1 MVRHWDDDAP
11 GELHRSVEGSM
22 VFIDISGFTRM
33 SERLARHGR
42 VGAEEVSDVIAS
54 TFGALLPEAYAFGAS
69 LLKFGGDAMLFLFT
83 NEGHALRACAAAQ
96 AMQRTMALVGLCQT
110 SAGKVT
116 LRMSVG
122 IHSNQFD
129 FFLTGNSH
137 RELIVAGPGATRIV
151 DTEAAAGPGQV
162 LLSETTA
169 AAVPKTNRGRPVGP
183 GFLLRGVVE
192 CDPAQVGPDTSR
204 TGDLN
209 QFIPVGQCDL
219 LVGGEVEPEH
229 RPAAVA
235 FIHFH
240 DFDRLIEGEGPST
253 AAGRLDEV
261 VRSIQAAVDPRG
273 VTFLG
278 SDISAHGGKIILTA
292 GAPSTTGHDEEMMLL
307 AVQEV
312 VCGSSA
318 LPLSAGVSWGSIFSG
333 EIGTPYRR
341 TYTVMGDVVNTA
353 ARLMAR
359 APIGEVYATE
369 GTLEGSRTTFAMTP
383 LEPFMVKGKKLPL
396 RAVSVG
402 APEGIRA
409 QHGSGLP
416 LIGRDQELTLLT
428 DAWEEARSGT
438 GQMVELSAE
447 AGMGKSRL
455 LEEFLARSDPDQVIS
470 SECRLY
476 QAATPYF
483 PFRTLLRQAW
493 GIEGLESAQAEK
505 ALKSLI
511 AARAPELGPWL
522 SLIGVAVGLEI
533 PDTPEV
539 ETLEDQFRPAR
550 TMASVDALLEA
561 TNTNSTVFII
571 EDTHWMDDAS
581 RELLGGLLAG
591 LSRHPWLIVLTR
603 RPGDDGFVAPTD
615 PQVAQ
620 IPLLPLALEQAKEL
634 IFNATEDSPLPP
646 QLVERLAKQAHGR
659 PLFLVELLQTIGRSG
674 SLDEIPQ
681 SVEAMIAARIDTL
694 PSSDRNTLRR
704 LSVLGSGFQLE
715 HTPAVLGEAEDGQRA
730 QTRMIRR
737 LSDFVTLDNSGWIQF
752 QHALIRDVAYAGLPF
767 KTRQDLHARI
777 ADSIFAACGDNPE
790 EFSELLSLHYFYAKR
805 WSRSWFFS
813 RMAGD
818 RAKEIYANHE
828 AAAFYERALQSASRL
843 DWVEASER
851 RQVLTDLA
859 KVEYEAGSFDRA
871 MKALREAI
879 RLTADDS
886 VATADLRLQLA
897 RCNQRIG
904 ALSRALHETTLG
916 LKLVQGV
923 DSPEARRA
931 ISRLLALRAGIYSDQ
946 FRPRMALKV
955 GLRAVEEAKA
965 IGEMDALARTY
976 TYIDEAY
983 QVLGRRDE
991 AIHEERALEIF
1002 EELGDL
1008 SGILLLAINLGVQAY
1023 ADGRWNDAMA
1033 MYSKA
1038 QEVAR
1043 RSGDVAGEGAAA
1055 ANLGEL
1061 LVSRGRLDEA
1071 QVVLQEARRVL
1082 RGQNVVNFA
1091 LFAETQL
1098 GRLALER
1105 GDNDE
1110 AVAVLTDVIDEAKR
1124 VDHDLSA
1131 VDASVHLADAL
1142 IRSGD
1147 PHRAID
1153 VIEQTRR
1160 LAGED
1165 AVLYEVPLERL
1176 RAQALLAMGRPA
1188 EAKPHVE
1195 RALSSASG
1203 QRLVYEEGLLL
1214 LLKSEV
1220 TGDLEVFEE
1229 ATRLLED
1236 LGAPIGYFHRLP
1248 SATL

>member
-1 MVRHWDDDAP
+1 MVRHWDDVAP

-22 VFIDISGFTRM
+22 VFIDISGFTKM

-42 VGAEEVSDVIAS
+42 VGAEEVSDVIAG
-54 TFGALLPEAYAFGAS
+54 TFGALLPEAYAYGAS
-69 LLKFGGDAMLFLFT
+69 LLKFGGDAMLFFFT
-83 NEGHALRACAAAQ
+83 DEGHELRACAAAH
-96 AMQRTMALVGLCQT
+96 AMQRTMGLVGLCVT

-122 IHSNQFD
+122 IHSGEFD
-129 FFLTGNSH
+129 FFIAGESH
-137 RELIVAGPGATRIV
+137 REMLVAGPAASRMV
-151 DTEAAAGPGQV
+151 ETEAASGPGQI

-169 AAVPKTNRGRPVGP
+169 AAVPRANRGRSIGP
-183 GFLLRGVVE
+183 GFLLRGMVE
-192 CDPAQVGPDTSR
+192 CEPAQVGPDTSP

-240 DFDRLIEGEGPST
+240 HFDELIEQQGPAPAADRLD
-253 AAGRLDEV
+253 AV
-261 VRSIQAAVDPRG
+261 VRSVQAAVDPRG

-278 SDISAHGGKIILTA
+278 TDISSHGGKIILTA
-292 GAPSTTGHDEEMMLL
+292 GAPSTTGQDEELMLL
-307 AVQEV
+307 AVQEIV
-312 VCGSSA
+312 SASPA

-369 GTLEGSRTTFAMTP
+369 ETLEGSRTTFAMTA
-383 LEPFMVKGKKLPL
+383 LEPFTVKGKKLPL

-402 APEGIRA
+402 APEGSKTHQA
-409 QHGSGLP
+409 SGLP
-416 LIGRDQELTLLT
+416 LIGREQELTLVT
-428 DAWEEARSGT
+428 DAWEEARSGS

-455 LEEFLARSDPDQVIS
+455 LEEFLVRADPDQVIS

-493 GIEGLESAQAEK
+493 GLEDLESAGAQEALK
-505 ALKSLI
+505 ALI
-511 AARAPELGPWL
+511 DARAPELGPWL
-522 SLIGVAVGLEI
+522 SLIGVALGLEVA
-533 PDTPEV
+533 DSPEV
-539 ETLEDQFRPAR
+539 EMLEDQFKPAR

-561 TNTNSTVFII
+561 TTTDPTVFII

-615 PQVAQ
+615 PHITQ
-620 IPLLPLALEQAKEL
+620 IPLLPLGLEQAKEL

-659 PLFLVELLQTIGRSG
+659 PLFLVELLQTIGRGG

-681 SVEAMIAARIDTL
+681 SVEAMIASRIDTL
-694 PSSDRNTLRR
+694 PLSDRNILRR

-715 HTPAVLGEAEDGQRA
+715 HTPAVLGDAESGQRA

-737 LSDFVTLDNSGWIQF
+737 LSDFVTLDNTGWIQF

-767 KTRQDLHARI
+767 KTRQDLHARV

-828 AAAFYERALQSASRL
+828 AAAFYERALDSLARL
-843 DWVEASER
+843 EGHSKAERVE
-851 RQVLTDLA
+851 VLGDLA
-859 KVEYEAGSFDRA
+859 TVQFEAGSYEQA
-871 MKALREAI
+871 MKSLREAI
-879 RLTADDS
+879 RHLPDDP
-886 VATADLRLQLA
+886 VTEADLRLKLA
-897 RCNQRIG
+897 RGYHRMG
-904 ALSRALHETTLG
+904 ALSLALRETALG
-916 LKLVQGV
+916 LKLVEGSDQV
-923 DSPEARRA
+923 ETRRA
-931 ISRLLALRAGIYSDQ
+931 AARLRAVRAGLFGDQ
-946 FRPRMALKV
+946 FRPRKALKM
-955 GLRAVEEAKA
+955 GLLAVEDAEAS
-965 IGEMDALARTY
+965 GELEALARAY
-976 TYIDEAY
+976 TKIDEAY
-983 QVLGRRDE
+983 QILGKRDL
-991 AIHEERALEIF
+991 AVHEERALEIF

-1008 SGILLLAINLGVQAY
+1008 PGILLLAINLGVQAY
-1023 ADGRWNDAMA
+1023 ADGRWDDAIA

-1038 QEVAR
+1038 QDVAR
-1043 RSGDVAGEGAAA
+1043 RSGNESGEGAAA
-1055 ANLGEL
+1055 ANLGEVL
-1061 LVSRGRLDEA
+1061 ISRGQLDEA
-1071 QVVLQEARRVL
+1071 YVVLQEARRVL
-1082 RGQNVVNFA
+1082 RGQKVIAFA

-1098 GRLALER
+1098 GRLLTEKGDTDAAVSALMRVIE
-1105 GDNDE
+1105 E
-1110 AVAVLTDVIDEAKR
+1110 AHGIGQPFF
-1124 VDHDLSA
+1124 A

-1142 IRSGD
+1142 ARSGESD
-1147 PHRAID
+1147 RALE
-1153 VIEQTRR
+1153 VIEEAKE

-1165 AVLYEVPLERL
+1165 AALYEVPLERL
-1176 RAQALLAMGRPA
+1176 RASALLGMNRPE
-1188 EAKPHVE
+1188 EAVAHIEP
-1195 RALSSASG
+1195 ALESARE
-1203 QRLVYEEGLLL
+1203 QRLVYEEALLL
-1214 LLKSEV
+1214 LLLADA
-1220 TGDLEVFEE
+1220 TGDRLALEE
-1229 ATRLLED
+1229 AGNLLEG
-1236 LGAPIGYFHRLP
+1236 LGASTPQFHRLP
-1248 SATL
+1248 SPTL